1 MVMIQS
7 NRTAYVIN
15 LKKRPDRLS
24 AFYEKFRKFHNDK
37 KTSLFLKEAVD
48 GEDLESN
55 ENYKKLFK
63 NKKTRL
69 TKGEIACFLSHYEV
83 FKEIIDKKLPYS
95 VIYEDD
101 VEYHS
106 NFTELSNKVFDQ
118 LPSDF
123 MILYLG
129 GRCTCVYAKYLDPI
143 TQNISKHFPT
153 IISPIDSDRTT
164 HAYVI
169 SNSCCQILCDL
180 IENQTEYM
188 LAIDHFIL
196 RNLLSIKIP
205 VLNANPLICFSNNS
219 DGDIRR

>member
-1 MVMIQS
+1 L
-7 NRTAYVIN
+7 Y
-15 LKKRPDRLS
+15 
-24 AFYEKFRKFHNDK
+24 
-37 KTSLFLKEAVD
+37 LKEAVD
-48 GEDLESN
+48 GDDLENN

-63 NKKTRL
+63 NKKTKL
-69 TKGEIACFLSHYEV
+69 TKGEIGCFISHYEV
-83 FKEIIDKKLPYS
+83 FKEIIDKKLPYAI
-95 VIYEDD
+95 IYEDD

-106 NFTELSNKVFDQ
+106 KFSELSSKVFDQ

-129 GRCTCVYAKYLDPI
+129 GRHTCIFPKYLEPI

-153 IISPIDSDRTT
+153 ILSNVDSDRTT
-164 HAYVI
+164 HAYII

-180 IENQTEYM
+180 IEQQNEYM

-196 RNLLSIKIP
+196 RNLLAIKIP